1 MTTIKSL
8 KDMYVKLGGSL
19 TDTYADIAGGRA
31 VGTFTTIPEMIQ
43 ACTKKASGG
52 ETLPDY
58 TAADNGKFLG
68 VVGGEAAWAEDRG
81 LPDYTAADNGK
92 FLGVVEG
99 EAAWAEDRGL
109 PDYTSADNGKFLGVV
124 EGEAAWAE
132 INGSLIVEMTPG
144 ETEGT
149 FVSTT
154 TYGEAWAA
162 IQAGKT
168 VVLYFNSIY
177 TTVLGASQAEGI
189 VSLMFFVNDMVV
201 ASGAS
206 SETISFTTN

>member
-19 TDTYADIAGGRA
+19 TDTYADIAGGKA
-31 VGTFTTIPEMIQ
+31 VGTYATIPEMIQ

-68 VVGGEAAWAEDRG
+68 VV
-81 LPDYTAADNGK
+81 
-92 FLGVVEG
+92 
-99 EAAWAEDRGL
+99 
-109 PDYTSADNGKFLGVV
+109 

-132 INGSLIVEMTPG
+132 INGPFVVEMTADEQTG
-144 ETEGT
+144 VYT
-149 FVSTT
+149 STT
-154 TYGEAWAA
+154 TYGEAYSA

-168 VVLYFNSIY
+168 VALLIDGVYANVIFA
-177 TTVLGASQAEGI
+177 ASNDGNVGLTFFFGEIAE
-189 VSLMFFVNDMVV
+189 

-206 SETISFTTN
+206 TDTISYTPGG